1 METQMENSMSE
12 VKKTPL
18 YNAHVALGAK
28 MVEFAGWQMPIQY
41 VGLKEEHLQVRS
53 SMGIFDVSH
62 MGEIEVKGPK
72 ALEAVQ
78 WFTTNNAAKLKAGE
92 AQYSLF
98 PNDKGGIVDD
108 LIVYCITPEIHYLLC
123 VNASNTDKDFA
134 YVTKNNP
141 GAEITNVS
149 SQWGQLAIQG
159 PKAIALMSKV
169 LGMDCSTIPTFNFA
183 TVNYDGKTC
192 YVARTGYTGEDGV
205 EVFVPWNSTEKLWN
219 ACIAQSN
226 GELKAIGLGARDTLR
241 TEKKYSLYG
250 QEITDDTNPYEAGLG
265 WVVKPTEKDF
275 FGKTVMMAQKEAG
288 LKRKL
293 VGLEVLGRGIAR
305 QGYKVFSFDN
315 KNVGEV
321 TSGTLSPSL
330 NKAISM
336 AYVEPGVAKVGT
348 SVFVEIHKKMVEAK
362 VVSTPFV

>member
-1 METQMENSMSE
+1 MTTE
-12 VKKTPL
+12 VKRTPL
-18 YNAHVALGAK
+18 YEAHVAMGAK

-41 VGLKEEHLQVRS
+41 EGLKEEHLCVRS
-53 SMGIFDVSH
+53 KVGIFDVSH

-72 ALEAVQ
+72 ALESIE
-78 WFTTNNAAKLKAGE
+78 WFTTNSASKLKAGQ

-108 LIVYCITPEIHYLLC
+108 LIVYCITPGTHYLLC
-123 VNASNTDKDFA
+123 VNASNTDKDFD
-134 YVTKNNP
+134 YVTKNNK

-159 PKAIALMSKV
+159 PKAIALASKV
-169 LGMDCSTIPTFNFA
+169 LDMDCNAIPTFNFA
-183 TVNYDGKTC
+183 TANYDGKTC

-205 EVFVPWNSTEKLWN
+205 EVFVPWSSTEKLWKD
-219 ACIAQSN
+219 CFAQSN
-226 GELKAIGLGARDTLR
+226 GDLKAIGLGARDTLR

-250 QEITDDTNPYEAGLG
+250 QEITDATNPYEAGLG
-265 WVVKPTEKDF
+265 WVVKPQEKDF
-275 FGKTVMMAQKEAG
+275 FGKAVMMAQKEAG

-315 KNVGEV
+315 KETGEV

-330 NKAISM
+330 NKAVAV
-336 AYVEPGVAKVGT
+336 AYVHPDAAKLGT
-348 SVFVEIHKKMVEAK
+348 NVFVEIHRKMVEAK
-362 VVSTPFV
+362 VVATPFV